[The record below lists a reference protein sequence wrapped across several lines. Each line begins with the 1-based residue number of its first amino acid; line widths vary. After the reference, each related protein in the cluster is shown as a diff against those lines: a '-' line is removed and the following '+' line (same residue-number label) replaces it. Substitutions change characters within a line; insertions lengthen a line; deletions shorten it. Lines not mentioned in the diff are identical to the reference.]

1 MLANDQAP
9 TRSAI
14 LQLRDEQGIIDEAYD
29 FLDEKRLLLAAE
41 VLRQLNDYER
51 LLREYEQLREQAE
64 QLLVAAVRRH
74 GLRGVQIYPSRF
86 MDNADMRSSQSSF
99 MGVTLVTAEL
109 QLPEYDESAQVVF
122 PSPETEQCR
131 QVFVDM
137 VQQASVIAAVSGN
150 LHRLLEEYRR
160 TERRARALENIV
172 IPEIAQQL
180 QTMSTQLEELDQED
194 IVRVHL
200 KHKGKN
206 KGNKS

>member
-1 MLANDQAP
+1 MLAKDQAP

-137 VQQASVIAAVSGN
+137 VRQASVIAAVSGN

-200 KHKGKN
+200 KHKGNN